1 MRCYQICP
9 LATKLDSRSAGAPAN
24 EIEITPEMIEAGVM
38 AFCSFKSGMETSE
51 EVVEEIFKKM
61 ILAKKCSHAVRR
73 VFCQAKP

>member
-1 MRCYQICP
+1 MLPNLPVGIED
-9 LATKLDSRSAGAPAN
+9 DSMSAGAPAN

-61 ILAKKCSHAVRR
+61 ILAKKCNHAVRR

>member
-1 MRCYQICP
+1 MMLPDP
-9 LATKLDSRSAGAPAN
+9 LVGPEDDSRLAGAPAN

-61 ILAKKCSHAVRR
+61 ISAKKCNHAVRL
-73 VFCQAKP
+73 VFCHTKP